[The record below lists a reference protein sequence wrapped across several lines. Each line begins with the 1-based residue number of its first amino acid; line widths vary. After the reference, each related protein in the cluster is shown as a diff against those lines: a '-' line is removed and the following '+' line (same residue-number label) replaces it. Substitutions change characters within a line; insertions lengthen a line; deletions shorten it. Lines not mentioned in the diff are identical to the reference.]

1 MSQERIGFIGLG
13 NMGGPMAGH
22 IAAAGHDLI
31 CYDIAGTESR
41 APRGAICAGSVTEV
55 ATEASVILL
64 SLPSVEADRQVVAAI
79 ADSGAR
85 PGTVVAD
92 TSTIG
97 PAVARA
103 AYDALSE
110 QGIEYVDTPIS
121 GLVFRAREG
130 TLAVMYSGSAST
142 LQRIR
147 PVLETF
153 SVNIFHVG
161 TTPGQGQLMKLVN
174 NAIVLSNF
182 VVTSEAVAYAVN
194 SGIDMQTALDIIN
207 ASSGQNFVSTHIF
220 PRYMQTESYD
230 SGSTSIIIKKDI
242 SLFVESATADGAS
255 HDVIRAALDVIES
268 FAEAEPKADQTR
280 IYPFLRNQG

>member
-13 NMGGPMAGH
+13 NMGAPMAGH
-22 IAAAGHDLI
+22 VAAAGHDLI
-31 CYDIAGTESR
+31 CYDIAGTKSR
-41 APRGAICAGSVTEV
+41 APQGAICAGSVTEV

-64 SLPSVEADRQVVAAI
+64 SLPSVEADRQVIAAI
-79 ADSGAR
+79 ADSGA
-85 PGTVVAD
+85 GTGTLVAD

-97 PAVARA
+97 PAA
-103 AYDALSE
+103 AQEAHGALSE
-110 QGIEYVDTPIS
+110 QGIEYVDAPIS
-121 GLVFRAREG
+121 GLVFRAKEG
-130 TLAVMYSGSAST
+130 TLTVMYSGSAST

-147 PVLETF
+147 PVLDTF

-194 SGIDMQTALDIIN
+194 SGIDMQTALEIIN

-220 PRYMQTESYD
+220 PRYMQKERYD
-230 SGSTSIIIKKDI
+230 SGSTSSIIKKDMR
-242 SLFVESATADGAS
+242 LFVQSAAADSAS
-255 HDVIRAALDVIES
+255 HDAIRAALDVIES
-268 FAEAEPKADQTR
+268 FAGAEPNADQTR
-280 IYPFLRNQG
+280 IYPFLRNQR